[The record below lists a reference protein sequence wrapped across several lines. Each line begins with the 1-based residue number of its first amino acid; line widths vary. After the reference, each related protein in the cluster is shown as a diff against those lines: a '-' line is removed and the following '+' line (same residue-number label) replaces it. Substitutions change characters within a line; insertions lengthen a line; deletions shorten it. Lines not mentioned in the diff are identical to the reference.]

1 MDWLSLED
9 KGGVGPTSVDELVVC
24 SAVVGDGGMEVGL
37 EPIAVV
43 VGEGVVVV
51 GEGVVVVGE
60 AVVVVGDRVVVI
72 GEGVVVGG

>member
-9 KGGVGPTSVDELVVC
+9 EGGVGPTSVDELVVC

-43 VGEGVVVV
+43 VD
-51 GEGVVVVGE
+51 EGVVVVGE
-60 AVVVVGDRVVVI
+60 AVVVVG
-72 GEGVVVGG
+72 